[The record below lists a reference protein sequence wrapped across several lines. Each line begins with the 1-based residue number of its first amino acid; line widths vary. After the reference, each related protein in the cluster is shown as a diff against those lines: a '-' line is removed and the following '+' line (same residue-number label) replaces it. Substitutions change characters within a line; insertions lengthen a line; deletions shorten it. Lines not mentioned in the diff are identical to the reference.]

1 MSEILFSARQV
12 NSRKLRRFGKK
23 PFSLE
28 NISFDLPQ
36 GYIMGLIGANGA
48 GKTTFF
54 DCIMNE
60 KKRYSGSMLLTG
72 KDIHEDHL
80 RALDNI
86 GFVSE
91 KNEFLEVRTGKQNAQ
106 MLGRFYTDFDI
117 ELFQQTMDALG
128 ISAGKTVGV
137 MSRGEL
143 MKFQLAFAV
152 AHHPKL
158 YLLDEA
164 TAGMDPVFRID
175 FYRMLH
181 ELLEREHCS
190 VILSTHMEE
199 EIEKQL
205 DYIGVLEAGRF
216 VSFGENVPV

>member
-1 MSEILFSARQV
+1 
-12 NSRKLRRFGKK
+12 
-23 PFSLE
+23 
-28 NISFDLPQ
+28 
-36 GYIMGLIGANGA
+36 MGLIGKNGA

-54 DCIMNE
+54 DCIMDR
-60 KKRYSGSMLLTG
+60 KKRYSGRLLLAG
-72 KDIHEDHL
+72 REIHEDHL
-80 RALDNI
+80 QALDNI

-106 MLGRFYTDFDI
+106 MLGRFYTGFDM
-117 ELFQQTMDALG
+117 ELFQRAMDALG
-128 ISAGKTVGV
+128 ISAGKTVGI

-181 ELLEREHCS
+181 ELLERERCS
-190 VILSTHMEE
+190 VILTTHMEE

-216 VSFGENVPV
+216 VSFGENVPA